1 MHIPNT
7 TKDILSAEAI
17 VILAGTIKSERT
29 KNVDTP
35 DNKGPTKSIRFVI
48 ENNPFVIKK

>member
-1 MHIPNT
+1 M
-7 TKDILSAEAI
+7 LRAEAI

-35 DNKGPTKSIRFVI
+35 DNKGPAKRIRFVI
-48 ENNPFVIKK
+48 ENNPFVINK